1 MGDALS
7 AILRSRIILAALA
20 IVLVGGSAAGYYLYS
35 RPSHSPQ
42 ASIPAAAQPSA
53 PPSIAVGA
61 QTVAQTA
68 AAEFLTVAATNPADN
83 AIGVAANSPI
93 AITFNL
99 PVDPEAVDKST
110 NILPAVAGTWTQGQ
124 TDATAQFTPTA
135 NYNAGAPI
143 SVVIHSGLASRDGF
157 ALASD
162 FQFKFVTQVAS
173 NGVLF
178 QAGNDVAKLLNAQ
191 SGKTLNI
198 TLQTGDQVPP
208 DISIQTY
215 KVSISDVL
223 PALVYD
229 NSGVYPT
236 TPIDTSHFQLIDTKG
251 PFKNQDQFTITQ
263 PDGLYLVLATD
274 AGGQYGSMWLDF
286 SKYAILLR
294 QDDQRIIVAGQ
305 DLITG
310 DTSPAFNIAFYTLNG
325 KVVGTP
331 QATFSGSAEFPAK
344 YPLGYD
350 LAVATNGDEVVVVP
364 MNAPATD
371 ADIKV
376 TQDLSQHSQ
385 IYVTTDRAAYANG
398 DTVKFAGVV
407 RVSDD
412 QQYAIPS
419 STNLVDVWME
429 GSPNNMVDLK
439 VSANSDGI
447 FSGSFAIPAAAFNS
461 DGSDAIQELYANLA
475 GAPRIYPLSS
485 TVIVALGPHSP
496 TTKLNVSFDKTE
508 YLLKDNITA
517 TIAGTTSTG
526 AALANQSV
534 TVTIYSAGHA
544 VAPKEIDTFAQP
556 NTWGYPAGDPLS
568 VKLDATGQ
576 ATYTF
581 KADIAGIASDLQVT
595 LEVTYGTGAAQ
606 ALSAKTVVVYQA
618 ADEAFLLPS
627 RTAYAVG
634 DQVVAPFV
642 VESRAGDRIPN
653 APMAYEF
660 DRTVYAGST
669 STTTVV
675 AAGSVTTDANG
686 LGVIRASYNGPVDGI
701 QLKVKGNDA
710 AGNTFQDTKW
720 INIAADPSGLVSFN
734 GIDMLVQLAVT
745 QDKIAYKVG
754 DTANLTVT
762 APANENVLMSLE
774 RGRIHTYKWLA
785 LKAGDN
791 ALPLNI
797 TPDLAPGF
805 TLIFSYFRNGAYLS
819 EGLPIPIDNSDR
831 LLKVTVAADKTS
843 YTSGQ
848 TAQLT
853 VTVTDS
859 SGKPVAATLLAD
871 GYDAIMSSYKLVDQ
885 ASIGGTFFTP
895 GLRATNGSSSLVGI
909 GNFGGRCGGGGPG
922 DSLAVTLAGK
932 SALWTAGTPTDATT
946 GQATLTVPLAA
957 TTERIVVIAST
968 SATSVGQAELDLT
981 VA

>member
-1 MGDALS
+1 MGGALS
-7 AILRSRIILAALA
+7 TVLRSRIILAVLA
-20 IVLVGGSAAGYYLYS
+20 IVLVGGSAGGYYLYS
-35 RPSHSPQ
+35 RPSQSLRS
-42 ASIPAAAQPSA
+42 SIPAAARPSA

-68 AAEFLTVAATNPADN
+68 AAEFLTVAGTNPGQN
-83 AIGVAANSPI
+83 ASGVTLNSPI

-99 PVDPEAVDKST
+99 PVDPEAVGKSV

-135 NYNAGAPI
+135 SYSAGAPI

-157 ALASD
+157 TLESD
-162 FQFKFVTQVAS
+162 FQFSFVTQVAS
-173 NGVLF
+173 NGVIF
-178 QAGNDVAKLLNAQ
+178 QSGKDVVKLLNAQ
-191 SGKTLNI
+191 SGKTVNI
-198 TLQTGDQVPP
+198 ALQTGDQVPP

-215 KVSISDVL
+215 RVSIDDVL

-229 NSGVYPT
+229 SNGNYPT
-236 TPIDTSHFQLIDTKG
+236 TPIDTSHFQLIDTQG
-251 PFKNQDQFTITQ
+251 PVKNNDQFTVTQ
-263 PDGLYLVLATD
+263 PDGIYLLLASNP
-274 AGGQYGSMWLDF
+274 GGQYGSMWLDV
-286 SKYAILLR
+286 SKYGVLLR
-294 QDDQRIIVAGQ
+294 QDDQRIVVAGQ
-305 DLITG
+305 DLTTG
-310 DTSPAFNIAFYTLNG
+310 DTSPTFNITFYTLKG

-331 QATFSGSAEFPAK
+331 QASFSGTAEFPAR
-344 YPLGYD
+344 YPLSYD
-350 LAVATNGDEVVVVP
+350 LAVATNGDEIVVVP

-385 IYVTTDRAAYANG
+385 VYITTDRAAYAAG
-398 DTVKFAGVV
+398 DIVKFAGVV

-419 STNLVDVWME
+419 GTNSVEVWME
-429 GSPNNMVDLK
+429 GNPSNLVDLK
-439 VSANSDGI
+439 VTANADGT
-447 FSGSFAIPAAAFNS
+447 FSGSFAIPAAAFS
-461 DGSDAIQELYANLA
+461 ADGSDAIQELYASLA
-475 GAPRIYPLSS
+475 GAPLIYPLSN

-496 TTKLNVSFDKTE
+496 TTKLNVSFDKSE

-534 TVTIYSAGHA
+534 TATIYSAGHP
-544 VAPKEIDTFAQP
+544 VTPKEIDTFANP
-556 NTWGYPAGDPLS
+556 NTWGYPVGDPFP
-568 VKLDATGQ
+568 VTLDASGH
-576 ATYTF
+576 AAYTF
-581 KADIAGIASDLQVT
+581 KANIAGTAADLQVT
-595 LEVTYGTGAAQ
+595 LEVMYGTGAAQ
-606 ALSAKTVVVYQA
+606 SVSARTVVVYQA
-618 ADEAFLLPS
+618 ADEVFLLPS

-634 DQVVAPFV
+634 DPVVAPFV
-642 VESRAGDRIPN
+642 VETRTGDRIPN

-660 DRTVYAGST
+660 DRTAYAGNT

-675 AAGSVTTDANG
+675 ATGAVTVDANG
-686 LGVIRASYNGPVDGI
+686 LGVIRATYNGPADGI
-701 QLKVKGNDA
+701 ELKVKGNDA

-720 INIAADPSGLVSFN
+720 INFAADPSGLVSFN
-734 GIDMLVQLAVT
+734 GTDMLVQLGVT

-785 LKAGDN
+785 LKSGDN
-791 ALPLNI
+791 TLSLSI

-805 TLIFSYFRNGAYLS
+805 TLMFSYFRNGAYLS
-819 EGLPIPIDNSDR
+819 EGLPIPIDNSDH
-831 LLKVTVAADKTS
+831 LLKVTLGADKTS

-859 SGKPVAATLLAD
+859 SGKPVAATLFAD
-871 GYDAIMSSYKLVDQ
+871 GYDAIMSSYKLVDKT
-885 ASIGGTFFTP
+885 SIGGTFFTA
-895 GLRATNGSSSLVGI
+895 GLRATDGSSSLLGI

-922 DSLAVTLAGK
+922 DLLAVTLAGK
-932 SALWTAGTPTDATT
+932 SALWTAGISTDATT
-946 GQATLTVPLAA
+946 GQATLTVPLATA
-957 TTERIVVIAST
+957 TERIVVIAST
-968 SATSVGQAELDLT
+968 PATSVGQAELDLK